1 VASNENVCDI
11 SAFNHPVK
19 SLFFGFGANSDDFA
33 NDRFTFKSAELQIN
47 GIPLLEQ
54 MSPMYFHTVQNYYKS
69 SFGTSDFI
77 AENQVLMYTR
87 FFAYHFCMNA
97 SDYNPSGSCNFSR
110 LDNAKL
116 TIRGAEK
123 GLNRPT
129 NQGLFVYAVNYNV
142 LRIKDGLAGILFGS

>member
-1 VASNENVCDI
+1 
-11 SAFNHPVK
+11 
-19 SLFFGFGANSDDFA
+19 
-33 NDRFTFKSAELQIN
+33 
-47 GIPLLEQ
+47 
-54 MSPMYFHTVQNYYKS
+54 
-69 SFGTSDFI
+69 
-77 AENQVLMYTR
+77 MYTR

-129 NQGLFVYAVNYNV
+129 NQGLIVYALNYNV